1 MVCLRYGWV
10 QTASGTLGDCV
21 RSKHLRL
28 WENKQVTTYFPP
40 VRLYTKDNTSTVKYM
55 AASPTAQ
62 DRGDGA
68 GMVHPYAE
76 MFVAHTPE
84 SYHTIWS
91 DEEPHGY
98 NPQYLSQ
105 LYEHGNF
112 DVTPLLTA
120 GAENYP
126 ERYAANVE
134 RFKQTP
140 AGSPDTLFA
149 HFPARHVITDAFS
162 DPSMTHTIPM
172 LGAMA
177 HMKAS
182 ETDKSPVL
190 TVSGSLSRHSAPL
203 AQNAIQKGLPVQ
215 THPFNTQA
223 QQNNMSDFQPL
234 GIGTHLYESKMENS
248 NPLNEQQ
255 VGEVRAHLRSMLRP
269 ARNKTTPVNT
279 PKFRQPTLP
288 GF

>member
-1 MVCLRYGWV
+1 M
-10 QTASGTLGDCV
+10 
-21 RSKHLRL
+21 
-28 WENKQVTTYFPP
+28 TTYFPP
-40 VRLYTKDNTSTVKYM
+40 RTLHKDGDTSTVKYM
-55 AASPTAQ
+55 AVSPTAQ
-62 DRGDGA
+62 DIGNGWGA
-68 GMVHPYAE
+68 VHPYAE
-76 MFVAHTPE
+76 MFVNHTPE
-84 SYHTIWS
+84 SYHAIWS

-105 LYEHGNF
+105 LYQHGNF
-112 DVTPLLTA
+112 DVGPLITA

-162 DPSMTHTIPM
+162 DPSMTHAIPM
-172 LGAMA
+172 LGAMV

-190 TVSGSLSRHSAPL
+190 TVSQSLSRHSAPL
-203 AQNAIQKGLPVQ
+203 AQHAIQRGLPVQ
-215 THPFNTQA
+215 AHPFNTQA
-223 QQNNMSDFQPL
+223 QQTNQSDFQPL
-234 GIGTHLYESKMENS
+234 GISTSLYESKMENS

-255 VGEVRAHLRSMLRP
+255 VGEVRAHLRSMLRTP
-269 ARNKTTPVNT
+269 RPKPVPVNT
-279 PKFRQPTLP
+279 PKFHQPTLP